1 MEIIVLSGGLCN
13 QMFEYAFFLS
23 KKVNNKNIILSNYSI
38 RRENTHNG
46 YELDRVFNLDFKFNS
61 VYTFLIRFVRK
72 LLLLSKKKNLGKLC
86 EFFIF
91 LIKLFGVNI
100 LHEKNVGVYDP
111 SFLTY
116 RKGLS
121 LYFGFWQTEKYFS
134 FNKKEI
140 LEKYKFNDLLLFD
153 RNKTLI
159 DKIRNHNSVSIHIR
173 RGDFLSEENKI
184 LYSNICTIDYYKKAI
199 DFLQNKEK
207 DLYFYIFSDD
217 MDWVKNNISIS
228 NALYIDW
235 NKSEN
240 SWQDMYLMSQCKHN
254 IIANSTFSWW
264 GAWLNQN
271 PNKLI
276 IAPKKFL
283 NTIETPDLIPSD
295 WIKL

>member
-1 MEIIVLSGGLCN
+1 MRN
-13 QMFEYAFFLS
+13 
-23 KKVNNKNIILSNYSI
+23 
-38 RRENTHNG
+38 
-46 YELDRVFNLDFKFNS
+46 
-61 VYTFLIRFVRK
+61 
-72 LLLLSKKKNLGKLC
+72 
-86 EFFIF
+86 
-91 LIKLFGVNI
+91 
-100 LHEKNVGVYDP
+100 VYDTP
-111 SFLTY
+111 LNTRYAS
-116 RKGLS
+116 
-121 LYFGFWQTEKYFS
+121 
-134 FNKKEI
+134 KEM
-140 LEKYKFNDLLLFD
+140 
-153 RNKTLI
+153 
-159 DKIRNHNSVSIHIR
+159 S
-173 RGDFLSEENKI
+173 
-184 LYSNICTIDYYKKAI
+184 
-199 DFLQNKEK
+199 
-207 DLYFYIFSDD
+207 YIFSDD